1 MPKPETQEHLRRYE
15 VSYEVPCTHKV
26 TVGVWAYSAEQ
37 VANIAQEEYDRGTI
51 GDNIVLLPLLDD
63 RYITAPG
70 YNVTFRIAPVADF
83 IVQDGARLIQQRVKA
98 FRACEA
104 LVMTYR
110 IASAGKCS
118 LSQEDLDEA
127 HRLALAAMPEA

>member
-1 MPKPETQEHLRRYE
+1 MSKTQTQENLCRYE

-26 TVGVWAYSAEQ
+26 TVGVWAYSVQQATQ
-37 VANIAQEEYDRGTI
+37 IAQDEYVRGTI

-70 YNVTFRIAPVADF
+70 HDVAFQAEPVTDF
-83 IVQDGARLIQQRVKA
+83 IVQDGAKLIQQRVKA

-110 IASAGKCS
+110 IAKAGNCS
-118 LSQEDLDEA
+118 ISQEDLDEA
-127 HRLALAAMPEA
+127 HRLALIAMPEA